1 MARRV
6 TAWVVA
12 AGMSVLLV
20 GSALA
25 QAQAPAPGAQKPDG
39 TWMAVSSAA
48 RNSLTRVRHHAG
60 PS

>member
-39 TWMAVSSAA
+39 TVKLTEGSAA
-48 RNSLTRVRHHAG
+48 VGIGWSWG
-60 PS
+60 KG